1 MKKNTIN
8 TAVVLGVAL
17 AAAGCIKTQSEVEVK
32 PIEIKPVHVT
42 IDLNVKIDREL
53 DAALAAKPPVAN
65 AQTEKDRLMNA
76 VRDRREKISEF
87 RTKGI
92 FGENNQ
98 GLLELRV
105 PPAETTADAVLLMTA
120 ENADR
125 TKLYG
130 IIAGEQKTTPEFVAT
145 RRAARAAEKATPG
158 TWLQNPEGVWS
169 KKQ

>member
-1 MKKNTIN
+1 MNKNFIN
-8 TAVVLGVAL
+8 SSVAFAVAL
-17 AAAGCIKTQSEVEVK
+17 TAAGCIKTQSEVEVK

-65 AQTEKDRLMNA
+65 AKTEKDRLMNA
-76 VRDRREKISEF
+76 VRDRRDKITEY
-87 RTKGI
+87 RTKGV

-105 PPAETTADAVLLMTA
+105 PPAETTADAVLMMTA

-125 TKLYG
+125 AKLYI
-130 IIAGEQKTTPEFVAT
+130 IIAEEQKTTPDFVAT
-145 RRAARAAEKATPG
+145 RRAARTAEKAPAG
-158 TWLQNPEGVWS
+158 TWLQGIDGVWS

>member
-1 MKKNTIN
+1 MKKNVIN
-8 TAVVLGVAL
+8 TAAAVAVAL
-17 AAAGCIKTQSEVEVK
+17 TAAGCIKTQSEVEVK

-53 DAALAAKPPVAN
+53 DAALAAKPVAN

-76 VRDRREKISEF
+76 VRDRRDKISEF

-125 TKLYG
+125 TKLYA
-130 IIAGEQKTTPEFVAT
+130 IIAEEQKTTPDFVAT
-145 RRAARAAEKATPG
+145 RRASRTAEKAPAG
-158 TWLQNPEGVWS
+158 TWIQSTDGVWS